1 MNIRSVA
8 SQFTIYVYSRD
19 LDSGAGAKV
28 SLAHAGYDAYFFE
41 DADALETRIG
51 EKAPHIVVFP
61 TLALTMG
68 LSDFIEKILKMN
80 GEIRFVLIAHPS
92 QFETLASYNEYGLVD
107 IVGDDTLALP
117 ERVLWAVDRACE
129 KLYLTYQNEQLI
141 DKLKQPGAEAV
152 PQPMPGLGQE
162 SGSAPFADGNGSAAA
177 GGFSVLDRVSEY
189 ATANSKEE
197 LIQKF
202 FEVTGV
208 EKALFLKFLP
218 TVSSFVVTNAAGIP
232 SESFQGVGCKLEGPE
247 AKDLATQ
254 IALGVVPPTL
264 GKLLKDAFQFDP
276 VRLRPLLAHGQLEGL
291 VVTDYL
297 ATPLESKFVEDF
309 ALFSIYFGLRGLE
322 KRVEALEVTDPV
334 TGVYNRQFYSARLNE
349 EISRARRIQQPL
361 SVVKLA
367 LDDFFELE
375 ASLGEA
381 ARDQILKNLADVIVK
396 TSRTNDFTCRS
407 GQNEFALIL
416 PHAPRQGAMIRA
428 ERLRRIV
435 AGTQMLDN
443 GLKISISL
451 GISEYPTL
459 CQTADQLDESSTK
472 ALTHI
477 QDKGGNKL
485 CLSKAPADHKP
496 DFVVPEPPTNG

>member
-8 SQFTIYVYSRD
+8 SQFTVYVYSRD

-41 DADALETRIG
+41 DTDALEARVA

-92 QFETLASYNEYGLVD
+92 QFETLASYNDYGLVD

-129 KLYLTYQNEQLI
+129 KLYLTYQNEQLLE
-141 DKLKQPGAEAV
+141 KLNQQPTDARPDAGPVAGSDAA
-152 PQPMPGLGQE
+152 
-162 SGSAPFADGNGSAAA
+162 SAPV
-177 GGFSVLDRVSEY
+177 FSVLDRVSDY

-232 SESFQGVGCKLEGPE
+232 SENFQGVGCKLEGPE

-264 GKLLKDAFQFDP
+264 GKLMKDAFQLDP

-291 VVTDYL
+291 VVTEFL
-297 ATPLESKFVEDF
+297 ATHVEAKFVEDF

-322 KRVEALEVTDPV
+322 KRVEALEVTDTV
-334 TGVYNRQFYSARLNE
+334 TGVYNKQFYTARLTE

-381 ARDQILKNLADVIVK
+381 ARDQILKNLADVIMK

-459 CQTADQLDESSTK
+459 CRTADQLDESSTK

-485 CLSKAPADHKP
+485 CLSKAPVDHKP
-496 DFVVPEPPTNG
+496 DFVVPEPPANG